1 MIRRRLYNPAQLTP
15 DELKAS
21 FVAREDTLA
30 EMLRLIGEQ
39 PPGRPCQHVMLIG
52 PRGMGKTTLGLR
64 FLHAIGD
71 TPDLAARWQPV
82 AFYEESYEIGDLAD
96 FWLAALRHLTRATND
111 PRWADRADA
120 LARDEGDR
128 ERLAAYA
135 LSALTDCCRENGKR
149 LILFVENLDTIFRQL
164 RDEREIHALRATLI
178 ERPEIL
184 LLGSA
189 NAVFQAIRGHG
200 EPFYEFFRLF
210 ILEGLGREDAHR
222 ILAALAGC
230 EGRPEIPEAMKRERG
245 RLEAIRRLT
254 GGNPRLLVLACRM
267 LIESPLGSAFED
279 LERLIDEQTPYF
291 KARIEELPIQAR
303 KVFHCL
309 AEGWKPMLAKEV
321 AGTATLSSSH
331 ASAQLRQLV
340 EKGYAREIH
349 LPRAKRARYEVSDRF
364 YNIYYLLRFSRTE
377 RDRLERLVTFLHDL
391 FGPAGMRTMYPA
403 TLATLRG
410 DGIGAGE
417 IAEWLGVL
425 ASHVARDQGF
435 KGREDWLREALDIAM
450 SRIGPGSSIVDRIQR
465 EFATQERLNELMQDA
480 IDLFGAG
487 RLSEATAKFR
497 NVIEKQPDN
506 VLAWTLLGLTL
517 MQEHPEESIAAL
529 EHVPKH
535 VVPDDPAELRA
546 LAAMALTVNGVIL
559 VQLARHGDAVA
570 TLEQIPEYTDPD
582 DKDYLRVLS
591 AVMELLT
598 GSFLAMS
605 DRHEE
610 AIAAW
615 QRASENVRPDDPE
628 ELRGMA
634 AEALKRKG
642 DALAELG
649 RHEEAIA
656 AWQRAS
662 ENVRPDDPEELRG
675 MAAEALK
682 RKGDALAELG
692 RHEEAIAA
700 WQRASEN
707 VRPGDPEELRGMA
720 AEALRN
726 KGDALAKLGQHE
738 EAIAAWEQ
746 TTEYIFV
753 EDPTE
758 LRHVATRA
766 LGAKGLAL
774 SRMEHYDDS
783 TTAWHWASQY
793 VRPDDPEETRQVV
806 VMMLAVGSRLF
817 NLHGKHREA
826 EAACRK
832 ATYIEPM
839 HHESWQV
846 LAEAILYQDDD
857 ARLPEAEDCARRA
870 VELAPENPG
879 ALHTLSD
886 VLACRGSWT
895 EALDRLAYA
904 LHIGGDVFQERE
916 WPGLTESLIPAVA
929 AGHGSRVKRMMEEAG
944 LTEPMEPLWHAI
956 RAELGEE
963 LEPLP
968 VEIMETVTDLRQEF
982 SD

>member
-1 MIRRRLYNPAQLTP
+1 MPGLRTGRVRRNPAQLTP

-82 AFYEESYEIGDLAD
+82 AFYEESYGIGDLAD

-120 LARDEGDR
+120 LARDEGDT

-149 LILFVENLDTIFRQL
+149 LILFIENLDTIFRQL

-189 NAVFQAIRGHG
+189 NAVFEAIRGHG

-245 RLEAIRRLT
+245 RLETIRRLT

-267 LIESPLGSAFED
+267 LIEAPLGSAFED
-279 LERLIDEQTPYF
+279 LEQLIDEQTPYF

-321 AGTATLSSSH
+321 AGTAKLSSSH

-340 EKGYAREIH
+340 EKGYAREIR

-364 YNIYYLLRFSRTE
+364 YNIYYLLRFSGAE
-377 RDRLERLVTFLHDL
+377 RDRLERLVTFLGLLNMH
-391 FGPAGMRTMYPA
+391 
-403 TLATLRG
+403 
-410 DGIGAGE
+410 
-417 IAEWLGVL
+417 
-425 ASHVARDQGF
+425 
-435 KGREDWLREALDIAM
+435 GRY
-450 SRIGPGSSIVDRIQR
+450 G
-465 EFATQERLNELMQDA
+465 
-480 IDLFGAG
+480 
-487 RLSEATAKFR
+487 
-497 NVIEKQPDN
+497 
-506 VLAWTLLGLTL
+506 
-517 MQEHPEESIAAL
+517 
-529 EHVPKH
+529 
-535 VVPDDPAELRA
+535 
-546 LAAMALTVNGVIL
+546 
-559 VQLARHGDAVA
+559 
-570 TLEQIPEYTDPD
+570 
-582 DKDYLRVLS
+582 
-591 AVMELLT
+591 
-598 GSFLAMS
+598 
-605 DRHEE
+605 
-610 AIAAW
+610 
-615 QRASENVRPDDPE
+615 
-628 ELRGMA
+628 
-634 AEALKRKG
+634 
-642 DALAELG
+642 
-649 RHEEAIA
+649 
-656 AWQRAS
+656 
-662 ENVRPDDPEELRG
+662 
-675 MAAEALK
+675 
-682 RKGDALAELG
+682 
-692 RHEEAIAA
+692 
-700 WQRASEN
+700 
-707 VRPGDPEELRGMA
+707 
-720 AEALRN
+720 
-726 KGDALAKLGQHE
+726 
-738 EAIAAWEQ
+738 
-746 TTEYIFV
+746 
-753 EDPTE
+753 
-758 LRHVATRA
+758 
-766 LGAKGLAL
+766 
-774 SRMEHYDDS
+774 
-783 TTAWHWASQY
+783 
-793 VRPDDPEETRQVV
+793 
-806 VMMLAVGSRLF
+806 
-817 NLHGKHREA
+817 EA
-826 EAACRK
+826 EAARRR
-832 ATYIEPM
+832 TTDIEPM
-839 HHESWQV
+839 HHESWRV

-886 VLACRGSWT
+886 VLACRGNWT

-904 LHIGGDVFQERE
+904 LHIGGDVFQEKE

-944 LTEPMEPLWHAI
+944 LTEPMEPLWHAT

-968 VEIMETVTDLRQEF
+968 AEIMETVMDIRQEF
-982 SD
+982 SDMRR

>member
-1 MIRRRLYNPAQLTP
+1 MIRHRLYNPAQLTP

-64 FLHAIGD
+64 FLHEIGD

-96 FWLAALRHLTRATND
+96 FWLAALRHLTRATSD
-111 PRWADRADA
+111 RRWADRADA
-120 LARDEGDR
+120 LAKDEGDT

-135 LSALTDCCRENGKR
+135 LSALMDCCRENGKR

-245 RLEAIRRLT
+245 RLETIRRLT

-349 LPRAKRARYEVSDRF
+349 LPRTKRARYEVSDRF
-364 YNIYYLLRFSRTE
+364 YNIYYLLRFSGAE
-377 RDRLERLVTFLHDL
+377 RDRLERLVTFLGLLNMH
-391 FGPAGMRTMYPA
+391 
-403 TLATLRG
+403 
-410 DGIGAGE
+410 
-417 IAEWLGVL
+417 
-425 ASHVARDQGF
+425 
-435 KGREDWLREALDIAM
+435 GRY
-450 SRIGPGSSIVDRIQR
+450 G
-465 EFATQERLNELMQDA
+465 
-480 IDLFGAG
+480 
-487 RLSEATAKFR
+487 
-497 NVIEKQPDN
+497 
-506 VLAWTLLGLTL
+506 
-517 MQEHPEESIAAL
+517 
-529 EHVPKH
+529 
-535 VVPDDPAELRA
+535 
-546 LAAMALTVNGVIL
+546 
-559 VQLARHGDAVA
+559 
-570 TLEQIPEYTDPD
+570 
-582 DKDYLRVLS
+582 
-591 AVMELLT
+591 
-598 GSFLAMS
+598 
-605 DRHEE
+605 
-610 AIAAW
+610 
-615 QRASENVRPDDPE
+615 
-628 ELRGMA
+628 
-634 AEALKRKG
+634 
-642 DALAELG
+642 
-649 RHEEAIA
+649 
-656 AWQRAS
+656 
-662 ENVRPDDPEELRG
+662 
-675 MAAEALK
+675 
-682 RKGDALAELG
+682 
-692 RHEEAIAA
+692 
-700 WQRASEN
+700 
-707 VRPGDPEELRGMA
+707 
-720 AEALRN
+720 
-726 KGDALAKLGQHE
+726 
-738 EAIAAWEQ
+738 
-746 TTEYIFV
+746 
-753 EDPTE
+753 
-758 LRHVATRA
+758 
-766 LGAKGLAL
+766 
-774 SRMEHYDDS
+774 
-783 TTAWHWASQY
+783 
-793 VRPDDPEETRQVV
+793 
-806 VMMLAVGSRLF
+806 
-817 NLHGKHREA
+817 EA

-832 ATYIEPM
+832 ATDIEPM
-839 HHESWQV
+839 HHESWRI

-879 ALHTLSD
+879 TLHTLSD
-886 VLACRGSWT
+886 VLACRGNWT
-895 EALDRLAYA
+895 EALDRLAYT
-904 LHIGGDVFQERE
+904 LHIGGDVFQEKE

-968 VEIMETVTDLRQEF
+968 AEIMETVTDLRQEF
-982 SD
+982 SDMRR

>member
-245 RLEAIRRLT
+245 RLETIRRLT

-321 AGTATLSSSH
+321 ASTATLSSSH

-364 YNIYYLLRFSRTE
+364 YNIYYLLRFSRAE

-410 DGIGAGE
+410 GGIGAGE

-465 EFATQERLNELMQDA
+465 EFATQDHLGRLLQDA
-480 IDLFGAG
+480 TDLLEVGNFQNA
-487 RLSEATAKFR
+487 
-497 NVIEKQPDN
+497 IETYRKIVDIQPDN
-506 VLAWTLLGLTL
+506 VFAQIELGL
-517 MQEHPEESIAAL
+517 
-529 EHVPKH
+529 
-535 VVPDDPAELRA
+535 
-546 LAAMALTVNGVIL
+546 ALTQGECFSEGMEIL
-559 VQLARHGDAVA
+559 ERL
-570 TLEQIPEYTDPD
+570 LEQFSLDDTEQSRVMIIEVLAIKGLAFDRQKRHEDAITAFRKISEYIDLND
-582 DKDYLRVLS
+582 ADYLRVMAIAAQYL
-591 AVMELLT
+591 A
-598 GSFLAMS
+598 GSILAIS

-615 QRASENVRPDDPE
+615 QWISDHVRPDDPDE
-628 ELRGMA
+628 SRRTA
-634 AEALKRKG
+634 AEALKNKG
-642 DALAELG
+642 DALAE
-649 RHEEAIA
+649 
-656 AWQRAS
+656 
-662 ENVRPDDPEELRG
+662 
-675 MAAEALK
+675 
-682 RKGDALAELG
+682 
-692 RHEEAIAA
+692 
-700 WQRASEN
+700 
-707 VRPGDPEELRGMA
+707 
-720 AEALRN
+720 
-726 KGDALAKLGQHE
+726 LGQHE

-746 TTEYIFV
+746 TTEYVFV
-753 EDPTE
+753 EDPME
-758 LRHVATRA
+758 LRHVAARA

-793 VRPDDPEETRQVV
+793 VRPDDPEKTRQVV
-806 VMMLAVGSRLF
+806 VMMLAVGSSLF
-817 NLHGKHREA
+817 NVHGKYGEA
-826 EAACRK
+826 EAACRR
-832 ATYIEPM
+832 ATDIDPM
-839 HHESWQV
+839 HHESWRV

-886 VLACRGSWT
+886 VLACRGNWT

-904 LHIGGDVFQERE
+904 LHIGGDVFQEEE

-982 SD
+982 SDMNRSGKPGDSTR